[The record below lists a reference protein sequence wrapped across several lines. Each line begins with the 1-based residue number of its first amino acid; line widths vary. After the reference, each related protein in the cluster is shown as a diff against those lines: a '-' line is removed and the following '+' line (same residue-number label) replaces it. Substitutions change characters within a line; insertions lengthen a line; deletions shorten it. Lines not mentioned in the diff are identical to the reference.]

1 MLLLS
6 VQLLLA
12 VVHDKF
18 FCEHISFLLLY
29 VSGIQVVNQSSV
41 YVKLRIWP
49 FLATFSFHHRINDV
63 LDVND
68 YSCTE
73 DLACH
78 RQDSLFCAYRAYS
91 ITTEE
96 RDENSSE
103 EEQSSIKTENSSD
116 EKIDPWTTLIND
128 AASKVRDQYDDILQA
143 LLMEG
148 HDESKA
154 KEEAFAQI
162 IPVFQKELGGVYMDN
177 LAWMKALKK
186 DPILEKIMAT
196 RDDYV
201 NNNMFDPDEAI
212 AAAVK
217 KRKFLL
223 KRLLEGQGR
232 FPEQ

>member
-1 MLLLS
+1 MGS
-6 VQLLLA
+6 Q
-12 VVHDKF
+12 
-18 FCEHISFLLLY
+18 Y
-29 VSGIQVVNQSSV
+29 SGSLVG
-41 YVKLRIWP
+41 
-49 FLATFSFHHRINDV
+49 D
-63 LDVND
+63 D
-68 YSCTE
+68 YSENSMETHAE
-73 DLACH
+73 D
-78 RQDSLFCAYRAYS
+78 DSS

-103 EEQSSIKTENSSD
+103 EQSSIRTEDSS
-116 EKIDPWTTLIND
+116 EEEIDPWSTFIND

-143 LLMEG
+143 LLMEV
-148 HDESKA
+148 HDESEA
-154 KEEAFAQI
+154 KQEAFEKI
-162 IPVFQKELGGVYMDN
+162 LPVFQKKLGDVYMDN

-186 DPILEKIMAT
+186 DPIHKKIMAT

-223 KRLLEGQGR
+223 KRLLEDQGR

>member
-1 MLLLS
+1 MDS
-6 VQLLLA
+6 Q
-12 VVHDKF
+12 
-18 FCEHISFLLLY
+18 Y
-29 VSGIQVVNQSSV
+29 SGSLVG
-41 YVKLRIWP
+41 
-49 FLATFSFHHRINDV
+49 D
-63 LDVND
+63 D
-68 YSCTE
+68 YSESSMETHVE
-73 DLACH
+73 D
-78 RQDSLFCAYRAYS
+78 DSS

-103 EEQSSIKTENSSD
+103 EQSSITTENSSD
-116 EKIDPWTTLIND
+116 EEIDPWSTLIND

-148 HDESKA
+148 HDESEA
-154 KEEAFAQI
+154 KQEAFEKI
-162 IPVFQKELGGVYMDN
+162 LPVFQKELGDVYMDN

-186 DPILEKIMAT
+186 DPIHKKIMVT

-201 NNNMFDPDEAI
+201 NNDMFDPDEAI

-223 KRLLEGQGR
+223 KRLLEDQGR